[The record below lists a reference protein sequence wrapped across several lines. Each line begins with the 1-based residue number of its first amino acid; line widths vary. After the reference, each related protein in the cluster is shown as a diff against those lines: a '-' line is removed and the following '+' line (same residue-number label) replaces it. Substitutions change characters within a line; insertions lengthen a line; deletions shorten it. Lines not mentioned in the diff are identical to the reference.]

1 MGRLDSRQR
10 SGYERHAFEHV
21 YLTNEF
27 TELYAASVNGL
38 GGVLL
43 TLWQTQASRRKFI
56 SLAAQKIEFVPIRG
70 MGAVKPPT

>member
-1 MGRLDSRQR
+1 LGRLDSRQR

-27 TELYAASVNGL
+27 TELYAAS
-38 GGVLL
+38 
-43 TLWQTQASRRKFI
+43 ASRRKFI

-70 MGAVKPPT
+70 MGAVKPPA